1 MDSLTKKRT
10 AKVDRRLSPLNPYAL
25 SHEPQ
30 PPSPLG
36 MSFDND
42 FKRKSIGLNLRNRE
56 EKKKKKPVLPENTR
70 GSFLFRSASLPQL
83 PKWSPNETQIKSNTR
98 ESRRDRLEKLA
109 SLMTT
114 RDIYLYTQVVE
125 NNRRAKN
132 YLWRYQNNGIWPD
145 WHDGIQQSPV
155 RESPLPFLL
164 ELKYEPLKDMPR
176 GRQINSPVLSPFPM
190 RDMRSPSPGF
200 SLDDDSDTELRNPLS
215 KLRMQKNFSISTGN
229 STKNSPLPSSGTR
242 STPDIEKSLNKSH
255 SDGDLNEYLK
265 GFADLKQSLAVAQS
279 SCNAEIKKI
288 LEELQEV
295 VQRAMEYSERAEMK
309 PDIKPFTSDIR
320 GAPKD
325 YMNDAGLEKSHSI
338 TLTSGYSYEDNDK
351 NLKAN
356 SDIIEEPVGTK
367 SLMKI
372 SSSESMRKKIA
383 SNSMKLVNSM
393 KIKDER
399 FMDALSS
406 VISTAQSTLDLS
418 LAQLMA
424 PSTTKTVITRLQNL
438 LQLWGNNPDWPFQ
451 ELIVRLMIVFASVAR
466 LMEHFEEDIRHWTT
480 LSREKKKPQTRRT
493 SQLNN
498 KRSDTS
504 TLGRTSLSSFGG
516 QDSSD
521 YGDYE
526 EFEDSDSHESPPRR
540 PLRQLRHKK
549 GRRSL
554 GNAFADNFKEDD
566 PNLTV
571 LLELS
576 NTGSV
581 IFCSNS
587 CKKVFQY
594 DPSDVVGTDN
604 IPFLFDRNILHEAA
618 LNANREK
625 NTIEISF
632 LARRQDGRKIK
643 IEAKG
648 MITLDPNRLLNSSVW
663 IAKPVKV
670 LKPDESPLLTSR
682 KSSFDPNLLFDEQDA
697 IPNLDLA
704 LCNICERSCPA
715 IHFSVHTEICLKFHK
730 TQMDL
735 VMLNDE
741 IKALRENCED
751 KEGLLKEEICSV
763 QKDLDKE
770 QAAIARATEQM
781 YYKYLEKLNEHTK
794 TILEILQRLLAIRA
808 NRANETIEYESAVLD
823 LFPPLLKWECNPEA
837 DFLPK
842 FDSLIVDNTA
852 VPEPIV
858 EDGVLS
864 IGYGIYTIG
873 RSIRDLVERKQFLT
887 DKLIKESVEYS
898 DCLAAD
904 QSLLVEIGIQ
914 TAAMAS
920 MSDVQSEDVKSDLL
934 EVGGVVVKIP
944 STMNLKSV
952 KESSKESLPS
962 AIPPDSAT
970 TSTPSKSPF
979 SATAN
984 DPVMKISPAT
994 LFGGDSPD
1002 KVPASPIS
1010 PLAPMEPLVARH
1022 KRLHKHKSLRIQTQS
1037 DQDDTPV
1044 LPRTTSMRNPRMV
1057 VGHDKS
1063 FEIDVTSSPVVS
1075 SPLHTSRRPSFLNTN
1090 TMMSSSFSYSN
1101 LSNASLN
1108 SSIATSPSMQ
1118 APTIKDYEIIKPIS
1132 KGAFGSVFLAKKKIT
1147 GMYFAIKVLKKA
1159 DMVAKNQVMNIKS
1172 ERTILTQLD
1181 SPYIVKL
1188 YSTFQSKNHIY
1199 LVMEFLNGGD
1209 CAALLKSFGQL
1220 DEPWARQYVSEMIL
1234 GLEFLHQR
1242 DIVHRDLKP
1251 DNMLIDADGHIKL
1264 TDFGLSK
1271 IGFLGRR
1278 AIGVGDIS
1286 GSTSCLK
1293 PSLPPQ
1299 SPISD
1304 ALTGGSFQAPFLLKN
1319 HLARRESI
1327 ASISSNDSF
1336 VYGGRLTEKM
1346 EERNQ
1351 KKLVGT
1357 PDYLA
1362 PESILG
1368 MGQGTSVD
1376 WWAAGVILFE
1386 FLYGIPPFNAPT
1398 PPQVFE
1404 NILLR
1409 KIDWMEDDIEVSN
1422 DARQLMERLM
1432 CTDVESRLG
1441 SRGATEVKQMPWFAG
1456 TPWDN
1461 LTSQKVFFMPSVKNI
1476 EDTDYFD
1483 SRGVQKGN
1491 LSDSD
1496 ENNKNGN
1503 YSDDNV
1509 REELP
1514 TTGPD
1519 FGEAVYKNLPLLEK
1533 ANQQIMTK
1541 INQDFPEG
1549 EQWLQKR
1556 RDSLPSFGLPAM
1568 PIQIP
1573 AKSPRAHPLK
1583 QNHNRRES
1591 LPVNSIANPVMR
1603 NEFMSSISLTGGG
1616 KNYKTISSSLPT
1628 AASASLL
1635 TPSSEFGSSTFKQPM
1650 SAQGQQMYPFSDLSK
1665 SSIFS
1670 NSQLADSRRSTSSQ
1684 AYLESAK
1691 QSLFGTKRENSPV
1704 YLDLPLKPLGLGDD
1718 EQPIQLADPTFA
1730 LEQSLEVLIA
1740 DSNVVSAKILE
1751 TILQNLNCK
1760 CTLVKTGDEALQLA
1774 IGETKY
1780 DIIFADIN
1788 IPLLNAEAIC
1798 KMIKTTSNINSKT
1811 PIIVLVPP
1819 GYKNSNT
1826 FETVLQRP
1834 VNRTNVLAALSTRS
1848 NLSLQ

>member
-42 FKRKSIGLNLRNRE
+42 FKRKSIGLNLRTRE

-83 PKWSPNETQIKSNTR
+83 PRWSPNEAAFKPAIR
-98 ESRRDRLEKLA
+98 ESKSDRLEKLA
-109 SLMTT
+109 LLMTA

-145 WHDGIQQSPV
+145 WHEGIQQSPV

-164 ELKYEPLKDMPR
+164 ELKYEPSKDAPR

-200 SLDDDSDTELRNPLS
+200 SLDDDSDPEMKNPLS
-215 KLRMQKNFSISTGN
+215 KLRIQKNFSISTGN

-242 STPDIEKSLNKSH
+242 STPDIEKSINKSH
-255 SDGDLNEYLK
+255 SDGDLNDYLK

-295 VQRAMEYSERAEMK
+295 VQRAMDYSEKAEVR
-309 PDIKPFTSDIR
+309 PDIKPFSSEIK
-320 GAPKD
+320 GIPKD
-325 YMNDAGLEKSHSI
+325 YMNDGGLEKSHSV

-351 NLKAN
+351 NLKDSLN
-356 SDIIEEPVGTK
+356 DLFTRHSTNTYQLPPNNEIIEEPIGGK
-367 SLMKI
+367 SLLKI

-393 KIKDER
+393 KIKDDR

-438 LQLWGNNPDWPFQ
+438 LQLWGSNPDWPFQ

-480 LSREKKKPQTRRT
+480 LSREKKKPQARRT

-526 EFEDSDSHESPPRR
+526 EFEDSDSHDSPPRK
-540 PLRQLRHKK
+540 PIRQLRHKK

-576 NTGSV
+576 NTGAV

-594 DPSDVVGTDN
+594 EPSDIVGCDN
-604 IPFLFDRNILHEAA
+604 IPFLFDRNVLHEAA

-625 NTIEISF
+625 NTIEMSF

-682 KSSFDPNLLFDEQDA
+682 KSSFDPNVLFDEQEA

-751 KEGLLKEEICSV
+751 KEGLLKEEIASV
-763 QKDLDKE
+763 QKDLDKKQPKVE
-770 QAAIARATEQM
+770 RATEQM
-781 YYKYLEKLNEHTK
+781 YYTYLEKLNDLTRG
-794 TILEILQRLLAIRA
+794 ILEILHKLLVLKAVRP
-808 NRANETIEYESAVLD
+808 NDSVEYDSAALSA
-823 LFPPLLKWECNPEA
+823 FPPLLQWECCPEA

-842 FDSLIVDNTA
+842 FESLIVHDTV

-873 RSIRDLVERKQFLT
+873 RAIKDLVERKQLLT
-887 DKLIKESVEYS
+887 EKLIKESAEYC
-898 DCLAAD
+898 DCLTAD
-904 QSLLVEIGIQ
+904 QTLMVEIGIQ

-979 SATAN
+979 SAVGN

-1002 KVPASPIS
+1002 KVPGSPIS
-1010 PLAPMEPLVARH
+1010 PLAPIEPLVARH

-1037 DQDDTPV
+1037 DQDETPV

-1063 FEIDVTSSPVVS
+1063 FEIEMGSSPVIS
-1075 SPLHTSRRPSFLNTN
+1075 SPLHTSRRASFLNTSS
-1090 TMMSSSFSYSN
+1090 MMSSSFSYSN
-1101 LSNASLN
+1101 LSTSSIN

-1147 GMYFAIKVLKKA
+1147 GLYFAIKVLKKA

-1278 AIGVGDIS
+1278 AIGVGDVS

-1304 ALTGGSFQAPFLLKN
+1304 ALTGGSFQAPFLLKS

-1336 VYGGRLTEKM
+1336 VYGGRLAEKM

-1386 FLYGIPPFNAPT
+1386 FLYGVPPFNAPT

-1409 KIDWMEDDIEVSN
+1409 KIDWMEEDIEVSI
-1422 DARQLMERLM
+1422 DARQLMERLI
-1432 CTDVESRLG
+1432 CTDAESRLG

-1456 TPWDN
+1456 TLWEG
-1461 LTSQKVFFMPSVKNI
+1461 LTRQKVYFIPSVKNI

-1496 ENNKNGN
+1496 ENKNGS
-1503 YSDDNV
+1503 YSDDNI

-1533 ANQQIMTK
+1533 ANQQIMSK

-1556 RDSLPSFGLPAM
+1556 RDSLPAFGLPAV

-1573 AKSPRAHPLK
+1573 TRSPRSHPLK

-1591 LPVNSIANPVMR
+1591 LPVNSIANSAMR

-1628 AASASLL
+1628 ATSASVL
-1635 TPSSEFGSSTFKQPM
+1635 TPSSEFGSIMFKQPM
-1650 SAQGQQMYPFSDLSK
+1650 SAQGQPLYPFSDLSK
-1665 SSIFS
+1665 SSICS
-1670 NSQLADSRRSTSSQ
+1670 NPQLSDSRKSTSSQ

-1691 QSLFGTKRENSPV
+1691 QSLFGSKRENSPV
-1704 YLDLPLKPLGLGDD
+1704 YLDLPLKPLGLGED
-1718 EQPIQLADPTFA
+1718 EQPIQLGDPTFA

-1780 DIIFADIN
+1780 DVIFADIN
-1788 IPLLNAEAIC
+1788 IPLR
-1798 KMIKTTSNINSKT
+1798 K
-1811 PIIVLVPP
+1811 
-1819 GYKNSNT
+1819 
-1826 FETVLQRP
+1826 
-1834 VNRTNVLAALSTRS
+1834 
-1848 NLSLQ
+1848 